1 MKKLLSIILAV
12 LIMLTSGMMTAYADG
27 LDGFVVDVFELNINS
42 SNGKIHLNWDDVDGA
57 ECYEVFINSNVEYFI
72 VRENV
77 KGTSYDWTPIS
88 DITPMDEFVITV
100 YAIDS
105 EGSIIAESNVLNVT
119 VYPYNCDYIGIYG
132 DIDEDK
138 MLSVMDATYIQM
150 YLAKLYDF
158 NSYQEEKADVDNDA
172 NITIMDAAFI
182 QMFCAG
188 LYAEGSIASGSF
200 WYGTLEFDVVI
211 NSIT

>member
-12 LIMLTSGMMTAYADG
+12 LIMLTSGMVTAYADG
-27 LDGFVVDVFELNINS
+27 LDGFVVDVFELNLTS
-42 SNGKIHLNWDDVDGA
+42 RDGKITLRWDEVNGA
-57 ECYEVFINSNVEYFI
+57 EYYEVFIDSNVEYHI
-72 VRENV
+72 VRQNV
-77 KGTSYDWTPIS
+77 KGTSYDWVPDS
-88 DITPMDEFVITV
+88 YITPMDQFVITV

-105 EGSIIAESNVLNVT
+105 EDAIIAESNVLNVS
-119 VYPYNCDYIGIYG
+119 VYPVNCDYIGIYG

-150 YLAKLYDF
+150 YLAKLYGF
-158 NSYQEEKADVDNDA
+158 ISYQEEKADVDNDA
-172 NITIMDAAFI
+172 NITIIDAAFI
-182 QMFCAG
+182 QMFCAE
-188 LYAEGSIASGSF
+188 LYADGSIAGESF

>member
-12 LIMLTSGMMTAYADG
+12 LIMLTSGAVTAYADG
-27 LDGFVVDVFELNINS
+27 LDGFEVDVFELNINS
-42 SNGKIHLNWDDVDGA
+42 YDGKIILNWDEVYGA
-57 ECYEVFINSNVEYFI
+57 EYYEVFINSNVEYFI

-77 KGTSYDWTPIS
+77 NGTSYDWVPDS
-88 DITPMDEFVITV
+88 YITPMDQFIITV

-105 EGSIIAESNVLNVT
+105 EGATIAESNVLDVS
-119 VYPYNCDYIGIYG
+119 VYPVNCDYIGIYG

-150 YLAKLYDF
+150 YLAKRYGFD
-158 NSYQEEKADVDNDA
+158 SYKKEKADVDNDA
-172 NITIMDAAFI
+172 NISIIDAAYI
-182 QMFCAG
+182 QLFCAG
-188 LYAEGSIASGSF
+188 IYAGCDTVGGNF